1 MFHALHTHLPKPEKM
16 NNPFFYEPNALC
28 ILAAEEVKTMVATH
42 NEWRE
47 EVQAGKMFG
56 VLVVERPSP
65 HGMQLGY
72 LAAFSGQLGGKAT
85 WEGFVPPVFD
95 YLQTDGYFKIHE
107 REISHINSLLAEIE
121 NSPTLANLKKQ
132 LEREQHKAENQLNDY
147 RKMMAE
153 AKKAREKKRALGASN
168 EDMAKM
174 VAESQFQKAELKRL
188 KQHLQ
193 TNSNALQQRLWAM
206 ESQIN
211 QLKTQRK
218 QLSDSLQR
226 WLFTKFEMLNAMG
239 ERRNLLDIFA
249 PTPQQTPPA
258 GTGECCAPKLL
269 QHAFAMGYRPV
280 CMAEFWLGNSPK
292 TEIRRAGAFYPACK
306 GKCGP
311 TLEYMLQ
318 GLDLEQAPMKQTHNK
333 ALRVIYEDETLAV
346 VSKPPGMLSVPGKD
360 GGLSVGELMRE
371 RYPNSSSPL
380 IVHRLDQDTS
390 GLMLIAKTKEMH
402 KKLQAAFL
410 NHEVKK
416 RYVAV
421 LEGLLPPNK
430 QRGVIS
436 LPLSSNY
443 IDRPR
448 QVVDWQRG
456 KPAVTHYEV
465 IDCKAGHSVV
475 ALYPQTGRT
484 HQLRVHCAHPDG
496 LNMPIL
502 GDPLYGQKALRM
514 YLHAEAIEIEKLGIK
529 VEDIINLNP

>member
-1 MFHALHTHLPKPEKM
+1 
-16 NNPFFYEPNALC
+16 
-28 ILAAEEVKTMVATH
+28 
-42 NEWRE
+42 
-47 EVQAGKMFG
+47 
-56 VLVVERPSP
+56 
-65 HGMQLGY
+65 
-72 LAAFSGQLGGKAT
+72 
-85 WEGFVPPVFD
+85 
-95 YLQTDGYFKIHE
+95 
-107 REISHINSLLAEIE
+107 
-121 NSPTLANLKKQ
+121 
-132 LEREQHKAENQLNDY
+132 
-147 RKMMAE
+147 
-153 AKKAREKKRALGASN
+153 
-168 EDMAKM
+168 
-174 VAESQFQKAELKRL
+174 
-188 KQHLQ
+188 
-193 TNSNALQQRLWAM
+193 
-206 ESQIN
+206 
-211 QLKTQRK
+211 
-218 QLSDSLQR
+218 
-226 WLFTKFEMLNAMG
+226 
-239 ERRNLLDIFA
+239 
-249 PTPQQTPPA
+249 
-258 GTGECCAPKLL
+258 
-269 QHAFAMGYRPV
+269 
-280 CMAEFWLGNSPK
+280 
-292 TEIRRAGAFYPACK
+292 
-306 GKCGP
+306 
-311 TLEYMLQ
+311 
-318 GLDLEQAPMKQTHNK
+318 MKQTHNK

-371 RYPNSSSPL
+371 RYPTSSSPL

-456 KPAVTHYEV
+456 KPAITHYEV